1 MIKYSTIIHL
11 RFPFSVFLLP
21 IYLFALSQSPEVSY
35 ENAIL
40 IFIVLHLLV
49 YPASN
54 GYNSYFDKDEGS
66 IGGIKTPPKVTRQLY
81 LAALMMDAVGLIIAF
96 FISWIFGTGIL
107 IYGLASKAYSHPF
120 IRLKRY
126 PVIGWL
132 TIGTFQGFITYLIS
146 FQGMNDL
153 PIQETISD
161 GWQPAVLATVL
172 LLGSYPMTQVYQ
184 HEEDE
189 KRGDITISYKL
200 GLLGTFHF
208 TGILFGIATLCFFL
222 FFLKNHSAITAALFL
237 GCMLPTVI
245 FFGVWYFQVRIN
257 PQKADYRNTMT
268 LNLISSIGLSLF
280 FLLITFFDM

>member
-11 RFPFSVFLLP
+11 RFPFSIFLLP

-81 LAALMMDAVGLIIAF
+81 LAALVMDAVALIIAF

-120 IRLKRY
+120 IRLKKY
-126 PVIGWL
+126 PVTGWL
-132 TIGTFQGFITYLIS
+132 TIGIFQGFITYLIS
-146 FQGMNDL
+146 FQAMNDL
-153 PIQETISD
+153 PIQETISA

-222 FFLKNHSAITAALFL
+222 FFLKHSAITAALFL
-237 GCMLPTVI
+237 GCMVPTVI

-280 FLLITFFDM
+280 FLLITFFDI